1 MSFIGYNQ
9 PIAHCRSCE
18 APLAVNDRFCN
29 RCGAPVVVGD
39 GLSAERRR
47 KRIRAGGALMFGLG
61 LAFLFFAA
69 IHRNPADLIL
79 VVAFGLPLMGAGAVV
94 WRSA

>member
-18 APLAVNDRFCN
+18 APVAVNSRFCN
-29 RCGAPVVVGD
+29 RCGAPVVTGD
-39 GLSAERRR
+39 RLSAEGRK
-47 KRIRAGGALMFGLG
+47 KRIRRGGAAMLGLG
-61 LAFLFFAA
+61 LAILLFAA

-94 WRSA
+94 WRST